1 VADIFDEV
9 EEQLRSE
16 QYRKL
21 FFHILP
27 WALALGIAALV
38 IAFGWWGWDSW
49 RTRAANKAS
58 EDYAAALELAPT
70 SPDRAYARFEEVV
83 KGPSRAYK
91 ALALMQ
97 QGAIRLQAH
106 KTPEAVRLY
115 DEAAKDAPDPVIAD
129 MARLKSALAL
139 MDTAPYAAIEERL
152 KPLTEEKR
160 PFRAEAFEALA
171 MAKLQ
176 AGRAKE
182 ARSDFS
188 ILTLMASAPQSM
200 RERAQAAISLIDSG
214 TAKDLPAA
222 VKAAAALPPM
232 PTLPPGLLPQAAPQP
247 EVPAG
252 AAG

>member
-21 FFHILP
+21 AIQVLP
-27 WALALGIAALV
+27 WALIGGLIALVAAL
-38 IAFGWWGWDSW
+38 GWWGWDSW
-49 RTRAANKAS
+49 RTHQANQAS
-58 EDYAAALELAPT
+58 EEYAAALDMTAANPGG
-70 SPDRAYARFEEVV
+70 AFAKFEAVA
-83 KGPSRAYK
+83 KGPSRSYK

-97 QGAIRLQAH
+97 QGAIRLQAG
-106 KTPEAVRLY
+106 KTAEAVKLY
-115 DEAAKDAPDPVIAD
+115 DQAAKAAHDPVIGD
-129 MARLKSALAL
+129 MARLKSAFAL
-139 MDTAPYAAIEERL
+139 MDSSPYAAIEERL

-160 PFRAEAFEALA
+160 PYRAEALEALA
-171 MAKLQ
+171 MAKMQ

-188 ILTLMASAPQSM
+188 VLTLMASAPQGV
-200 RERAQAAISLIDSG
+200 RQRAQAAIALIDSG

-222 VKAAAALPPM
+222 VKAAAALPPA
-232 PTLPPGLLPQAAPQP
+232 PALPPGLVPQAAPQP
-247 EVPAG
+247 DASAG

>member
-21 FFHILP
+21 FFRILP
-27 WALALGIAALV
+27 WAIGLGLGALIAAF
-38 IAFGWWGWDSW
+38 AYWGWDSW
-49 RTRAANKAS
+49 HTRAANKAS
-58 EDYAAALELAPT
+58 EDYSAALEQVST
-70 SPDRAYARFEEVV
+70 NPDRAYVKFEEVV
-83 KGPSRAYK
+83 KGPSRGYK

-97 QGAIRLQAH
+97 QGAIRLQAK
-106 KTPEAVRLY
+106 KTADAVKLF
-115 DEAAKDAPDPVIAD
+115 DEAAKVTSDPVIAD

-139 MDTAPYAAIEERL
+139 MDTAPYTAIEERL

-160 PFRAEAFEALA
+160 PYRAEAFEALA

-176 AGRAKE
+176 AGRAQE

-188 ILTLMASAPQSM
+188 VLTLMASAPAGM

-214 TAKDLPAA
+214 TAKELPAA

-232 PTLPPGLLPQAAPQP
+232 PVIPPGLLPQAAPQP
-247 EVPAG
+247 EDAAG

>member
-1 VADIFDEV
+1 MADIFDEV

-21 FFHILP
+21 FIRILP
-27 WALALGIAALV
+27 WAIGLGLAVLIAAL
-38 IAFGWWGWDSW
+38 GWWGWDSW

-58 EDYAAALELAPT
+58 EDYSAALELAPVD
-70 SPDRAYARFEEVV
+70 PNRAYLKFEDVV
-83 KGPSRAYK
+83 KGPSRSYK

-97 QGAIRLQAH
+97 QGAIRLQAN
-106 KTPEAVRLY
+106 KTAEAVKLY
-115 DEAAKDAPDPVIAD
+115 DEAAKAAPEPVIGD

-152 KPLTEEKR
+152 KPLTLEKR
-160 PFRAEAFEALA
+160 PYRAEAFEALA

-176 AGRAKE
+176 AGRVQE

-188 ILTLMASAPQSM
+188 VLTLMASAPQSM
-200 RERAQAAISLIDSG
+200 RERAQAAMALIDSG
-214 TAKDLPAA
+214 TAKELPAA

-232 PTLPPGLLPQAAPQP
+232 PTLPPGLLPQAAPQTDDS
-247 EVPAG
+247 AG